1 MFCGFGNHLPFQ
13 RVTTG
18 CLCAES
24 PENDRVELSD
34 TLAATR
40 WPGSSTIP
48 AGPGTGAP
56 DRRDKRDNAAQSPH
70 YTPSDPLLS
79 LGGFL

>member
-1 MFCGFGNHLPFQ
+1 MFCGFGNHLLFQ

-18 CLCAES
+18 CLCTES

-40 WPGSSTIP
+40 WTGRSTIP
-48 AGPGTGAP
+48 AGPGTEAP
-56 DRRDKRDNAAQSPH
+56 HRRDK
-70 YTPSDPLLS
+70 
-79 LGGFL
+79 